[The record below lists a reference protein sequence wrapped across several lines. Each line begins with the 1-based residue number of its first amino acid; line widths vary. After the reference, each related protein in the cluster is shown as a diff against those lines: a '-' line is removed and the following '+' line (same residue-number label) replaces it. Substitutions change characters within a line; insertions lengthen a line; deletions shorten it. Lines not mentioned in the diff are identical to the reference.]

1 MWEILLL
8 FFLLF
13 LLLLLSIDHMWAKT
27 FSCSDLG
34 VQVMLLFAYILSF
47 VFNKAIGEKVPFR

>member
-13 LLLLLSIDHMWAKT
+13 LLSIDHMWVKT

-47 VFNKAIGEKVPFR
+47 LFNKAIGEKVPFR